1 MEEVMRIKQYIEDSI
16 AEMESY
22 AEDPTYDDC
31 EQHDC
36 RVAAE
41 AYEQILSFVNKIIS
55 C

>member
-1 MEEVMRIKQYIEDSI
+1 MKELLEIKKCLEDSI

-22 AEDPTYDDC
+22 AEDDEYDDC

-41 AYEQILSFVNKIIS
+41 AYEQILAFVNKIIS
-55 C
+55 R